1 MKLRILIVLAIL
13 VSLLSFAKFN
23 YCQSTGWASPGQ
35 YIHACYSDLPALY
48 SARGLDSNAWPYSS
62 DDNSVEYPVIT
73 AMVMYA
79 TSFLANSPV
88 SYFNINIFFLVLL
101 FIATVIVVRKIRPE
115 FAYLSAI
122 APAVI
127 ASLFINWDLWGIAT
141 MLLAIYWFDRKKYL
155 HSALI
160 LSLSISTKFLPVF
173 LLIPIAF
180 ILWRDAKL
188 KELVKYVAVVA
199 GTWIAINAPFAFTTP
214 TRWWR
219 FFKLNLERGA
229 DWGSIFAFPT
239 PTGWW
244 RFFKLNLERGA
255 DWGSVWLALRQL
267 GIPLTNLN
275 YLSILL
281 LLIALTSVAIVLFEL
296 KYTPT
301 LASVA
306 FIVMAAVMVASKVYS
321 PQFVLWLTPLAVI
334 ALTNKKDLHA
344 FWLWQATEVI
354 YHVAIWQHIATIEH
368 AKFGLGP
375 TPYAILTLVRI
386 AGTIYLMAV
395 LARRALQARN
405 GHSRLLD
412 LLFEAGKPYP

>member
-1 MKLRILIVLAIL
+1 MKLRILIALAIL
-13 VSLLSFAKFN
+13 ASLLSFAKFN
-23 YCQSTGWASPGQ
+23 HCQSTGWASPGQ

-88 SYFNINIFFLVLL
+88 SYFNINIFFLLLL

-122 APAVI
+122 APAMI
-127 ASLFINWDLWGIAT
+127 ASLFINWDLWGIAA
-141 MLLAIYWFDRKKYL
+141 MMLAIYWFDRKMYL

-160 LSLSISTKFLPVF
+160 LSLSISTKFLPIF

-199 GTWIAINAPFAFTTP
+199 GTWIVMNAPFAFT
-214 TRWWR
+214 
-219 FFKLNLERGA
+219 
-229 DWGSIFAFPT
+229 T

-267 GIPLTNLN
+267 GISLTNLN

-281 LLIALTSVAIVLFEL
+281 LLIAVTSVAIVLFEI

>member
-1 MKLRILIVLAIL
+1 MKVRTLVALALFASL
-13 VSLLSFAKFN
+13 VSFAKFSQCEN
-23 YCQSTGWASPGQ
+23 TGWATPDQ

-48 SARGLDSNAWPYSS
+48 GSRGLDTNAWPYSS
-62 DDNSVEYPVIT
+62 DDNSVEYPVVT

-79 TSFLANSPV
+79 TSFAAKSPA
-88 SYFNINIFFLVLL
+88 SYFNVNIFFLILL
-101 FIATVIVVRKIRPE
+101 FIATLIVVRKIRPE

-122 APAVI
+122 APAMI

-141 MLLAIYWFDRKKYL
+141 MMLAIYWFDRKQYL

-160 LSLSISTKFLPVF
+160 LALSISTKFLPIF

-180 ILWRDAKL
+180 ILWRDTKL

-199 GTWIAINAPFAFTTP
+199 ATWLAINAPFALT
-214 TRWWR
+214 
-219 FFKLNLERGA
+219 
-229 DWGSIFAFPT
+229 T

-255 DWGSVWLALRQL
+255 DWGSIWLALQQL
-267 GIPLTNLN
+267 GISLTNLN
-275 YLSILL
+275 YLSILV

-306 FIVMAAVMVASKVYS
+306 FIVMASVMVASKVYS

-354 YHVAIWQHIATIEH
+354 YHVAIWQHIASITG
-368 AKFGLGP
+368 AKLGLGP

-405 GHSRLLD
+405 THSKLLD
-412 LLFEAGKPYP
+412 LLFEGGKPYP

>member
-1 MKLRILIVLAIL
+1 MKVRTLVALALFASLI
-13 VSLLSFAKFN
+13 SFAKFSHCEN
-23 YCQSTGWASPGQ
+23 TGWATPDQ
-35 YIHACYSDLPALY
+35 YIHACYSDLSALY
-48 SARGLDSNAWPYSS
+48 VSRGLDTNTWPFASN
-62 DDNSVEYPVIT
+62 DNSVEYPVIT

-79 TSFLANSPV
+79 TSFAAKSPA
-88 SYFNINIFFLVLL
+88 SYFNVNIFFLVLL
-101 FIATVIVVRKIRPE
+101 FLATVIVVRKIRPE

-122 APAVI
+122 APAMI

-141 MLLAIYWFDRKKYL
+141 MMLAIYWFDRKQYL

-160 LSLSISTKFLPVF
+160 LSLSISTKFLPIF

-180 ILWRDAKL
+180 ILWRDTKL
-188 KELVKYVAVVA
+188 KELVKYVGVVA
-199 GTWIAINAPFAFTTP
+199 ATWLAINAPFALT
-214 TRWWR
+214 
-219 FFKLNLERGA
+219 
-229 DWGSIFAFPT
+229 T

-255 DWGSVWLALRQL
+255 DWGSFWLALQQL
-267 GIPLTNLN
+267 GINLTNLN

-281 LLIALTSVAIVLFEL
+281 LLIGLTSIAVFLFEL
-296 KYTPT
+296 KHTPT

-334 ALTNKKDLHA
+334 ALINKEDLHA

-354 YHVAIWQHIATIEH
+354 YHVAIWQHIASITD

-386 AGTIYLMAV
+386 AGTVYLMVV
-395 LARRALQARN
+395 LARRALKGRN
-405 GHSRLLD
+405 KRGRLMD
-412 LLFEAGKPYP
+412 LLFETSTVYP

>member
-1 MKLRILIVLAIL
+1 MKVRTLVALALFASL
-13 VSLLSFAKFN
+13 VSFAKFSPCEN
-23 YCQSTGWASPGQ
+23 TGWATPDQ
-35 YIHACYSDLPALY
+35 YIHACYSDLSALY
-48 SARGLDSNAWPYSS
+48 VSRGLDTNTWPYAS

-79 TSFLANSPV
+79 TSFVAKSPA
-88 SYFNINIFFLVLL
+88 SYFNVNIFFLVLL
-101 FIATVIVVRKIRPE
+101 FLATVIIVRKIRPE

-122 APAVI
+122 APAMI

-141 MLLAIYWFDRKKYL
+141 MMLAIYWFDRKQYL

-160 LSLSISTKFLPVF
+160 MALSISTKFLPIF

-180 ILWRDAKL
+180 ILWRDTKL
-188 KELVKYVAVVA
+188 KELLKYVGVVA
-199 GTWIAINAPFAFTTP
+199 ATWLAINAPFALT
-214 TRWWR
+214 
-219 FFKLNLERGA
+219 
-229 DWGSIFAFPT
+229 T
-239 PTGWW
+239 PTGWG

-255 DWGSVWLALRQL
+255 DWGSVWLALQQL
-267 GIPLTNLN
+267 GLNLTNLN

-281 LLIALTSVAIVLFEL
+281 LLIGLTSIAIFLFEL
-296 KYTPT
+296 KHTPT

-334 ALTNKKDLHA
+334 ALINKEDLHA

-354 YHVAIWQHIATIEH
+354 YHVAIWQHIASITD

-386 AGTIYLMAV
+386 AGTIYLMVV

-405 GHSRLLD
+405 THSRLLD

>member
-1 MKLRILIVLAIL
+1 MKVRTLVVLALFASL
-13 VSLLSFAKFN
+13 VSFAKFSQCEN
-23 YCQSTGWASPGQ
+23 SGWATPDQ

-48 SARGLDSNAWPYSS
+48 GSRGLDTNSWPYSS
-62 DDNSVEYPVIT
+62 DDNSVEYPVVT

-79 TSFLANSPV
+79 TSFAAKSPA
-88 SYFNINIFFLVLL
+88 SYFNVNIFFLILL
-101 FIATVIVVRKIRPE
+101 FIATLIVVRKIRPE

-122 APAVI
+122 APAMI

-141 MLLAIYWFDRKKYL
+141 MMLAIYWFDRKQYL

-160 LSLSISTKFLPVF
+160 LALSISTKFLPIF

-180 ILWRDAKL
+180 ILWRDTKF

-199 GTWIAINAPFAFTTP
+199 VTWLAINAPFALT
-214 TRWWR
+214 
-219 FFKLNLERGA
+219 
-229 DWGSIFAFPT
+229 T

-255 DWGSVWLALRQL
+255 DWGSIWLALQQL
-267 GIPLTNLN
+267 GLSLTNLN
-275 YLSILL
+275 YLSILV

-301 LASVA
+301 LASIA

-354 YHVAIWQHIATIEH
+354 YHVAIWQHIASITG
-368 AKFGLGP
+368 AQFGLGP

-405 GHSRLLD
+405 THSRLLD
-412 LLFEAGKPYP
+412 LLFEGGKPYP

>member
-1 MKLRILIVLAIL
+1 MKVRTLVVLALFASL
-13 VSLLSFAKFN
+13 VSFAKFSHCEN
-23 YCQSTGWASPGQ
+23 TGWATPDQ

-48 SARGLDSNAWPYSS
+48 GTRGLDTNTWPYSS

-79 TSFLANSPV
+79 TSFAAKSPA
-88 SYFNINIFFLVLL
+88 SYFNVNIFFLILL

-115 FAYLSAI
+115 FAYLSAV
-122 APAVI
+122 APAMI
-127 ASLFINWDLWGIAT
+127 ASLFINWDLWGIAS
-141 MLLAIYWFDRKKYL
+141 MMLAIYWFDRKQYL
-155 HSALI
+155 YSALI
-160 LSLSISTKFLPVF
+160 LALSISTKFLPIF

-180 ILWRDAKL
+180 ILWRDTKL

-199 GTWIAINAPFAFTTP
+199 ATWLAINAPFALT
-214 TRWWR
+214 
-219 FFKLNLERGA
+219 
-229 DWGSIFAFPT
+229 T

-255 DWGSVWLALRQL
+255 DWGSFWLAIQQL
-267 GIPLTNLN
+267 GISLTNLN
-275 YLSILL
+275 YLSILV

-306 FIVMAAVMVASKVYS
+306 FIVMASVMVASKVYS

-334 ALTNKKDLHA
+334 ALTNKKDLHS

-354 YHVAIWQHIATIEH
+354 YHVAIWQHIASITG
-368 AKFGLGP
+368 AKFALGP

-405 GHSRLLD
+405 THSRLLD
-412 LLFEAGKPYP
+412 LLFEGGKPYP